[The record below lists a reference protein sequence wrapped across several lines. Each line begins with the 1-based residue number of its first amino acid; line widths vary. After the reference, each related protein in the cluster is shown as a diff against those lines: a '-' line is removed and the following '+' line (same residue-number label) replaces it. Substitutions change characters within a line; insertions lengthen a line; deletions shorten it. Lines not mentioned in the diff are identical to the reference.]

1 MHVITRKPVEPAD
14 AREQA
19 TEREANND
27 KPASI
32 WRRRLPFGL
41 ACCLIFAVA
50 LGVRLLYWQDNQVQI
65 WQDQGWFSALLKPY
79 LLEAERTLDDGGIL
93 FPNAP
98 VDPSDA
104 RMIVHPP
111 GYSLLIAALYGK
123 KRPDNPYTKLR
134 RIQVLCDAA
143 ASLVVFLIAEELLPV
158 AVAIIAAVLV
168 AISPHFAYNSL
179 RLSPDTLAVLPVL
192 VAIYFVIRAI
202 KRESIVG
209 MIVAGALIGLSC
221 WFRANALLLAPWL
234 AIAMAVLI
242 KRGKRWRYSLALVGA
257 VVIVIAPITIRNWV
271 VYHEFIPVSLP
282 AGINLIQGIA
292 EYDREGRF
300 GMPLQDR
307 DTRYQ
312 EVNIY
317 NRPDY
322 GEELWV
328 PDGIARERERTRRGM
343 AVIRSNPGWYLK
355 AMIHRAGFMMS
366 YNDSKPRDWPFNT
379 AQAPSLL
386 AEPAFGH
393 ILKPAGEMPEV
404 WSSLPTELLSSGTI
418 LSQDAEVTID
428 AESGALRIKGD
439 STEFGNQFATAPIAV
454 REKTDYVL
462 TLAAKPESGSTGVSI
477 MTTDLRIGLASA
489 DILTRRQ
496 AKERRDIETGRTP
509 KQGVKEGPRSVSI
522 TLPFASGN
530 RNEVRIV
537 VSNNGTAGGHPIAAL
552 GQASLFDYG
561 ATRYLWSRYPRAII
575 RWSEENLFT
584 TGHMLPLV
592 VIGIAL
598 LIMRKQWRV
607 LLIILAVPVYYIG
620 THAGFSVEYRY
631 ILAIHYF
638 FFITGAVT
646 IYNIGRMTGGA
657 FTRILILGSKLPNA
671 RQWTRM
677 KDKA

>member
-1 MHVITRKPVEPAD
+1 MRVITQRLIALIEKPELATPTQTDDANRK
-14 AREQA
+14 R
-19 TEREANND
+19 T
-27 KPASI
+27 
-32 WRRRLPFGL
+32 RRRRIVFALT
-41 ACCLIFAVA
+41 CCLLFTLA
-50 LGVRLLYWQDNQVQI
+50 LGVRLLYWQDNQVRI
-65 WQDQGWFSALLKPY
+65 RQDQGWFSALLKPY
-79 LLEAERTLDDGGIL
+79 LLEAERTLDDGSIL
-93 FPNAP
+93 FPNSP

-123 KRPDNPYTKLR
+123 KRPDNPYTNLR
-134 RIQVLCDAA
+134 RIQVVCDAA
-143 ASLVVFLIAEELLPV
+143 TSVVVFLIAEELLPV
-158 AVAIIAAVLV
+158 AVAIIAALLV

-192 VAIYFVIRAI
+192 LAIHFVIRAI
-202 KRESIVG
+202 KRESLIG

-234 AIAMAVLI
+234 AITMAVLI

-307 DTRYQ
+307 DTRDQ

-322 GEELWV
+322 RDDLWM
-328 PDGIARERERTRRGM
+328 PDGIARERDRMRRGM
-343 AVIRSNPGWYLK
+343 TVVRSNPGWYLK
-355 AMIHRAGFMMS
+355 TMIHRTGFMMS
-366 YNDSKPRDWPFNT
+366 YNDSKPRDWPYNT

-386 AEPAFGH
+386 AEPAFEH
-393 ILKPAGEMPEV
+393 RLKPAGEMPEI
-404 WSSLPTELLSSGTI
+404 WLSPPSELLSSGTI
-418 LSQDAEVTID
+418 LSQEAEVTIV
-428 AESGALRIKGD
+428 AESGALRVKGD
-439 STEFGNQFATAPIAV
+439 ANEFGKQFATAPIAV
-454 REKTDYVL
+454 RERRDYVL
-462 TLAAKPESGSTGVSI
+462 TLAAKPENGLTSVSI
-477 MTTDLRIGLASA
+477 MTTDLRVGLASA

-509 KQGVKEGPRSVSI
+509 KQGVKEGPRSESI

-537 VSNNGTAGGHPIAAL
+537 VSNNGTAGGHPIAVL
-552 GQASLFDYG
+552 GQASLSDYG
-561 ATRYLWSRYPRAII
+561 PTRYLWTRYPRAII
-575 RWSEENLFT
+575 HWFEESLFT
-584 TGHMLPLV
+584 TSHMLPLV
-592 VIGIAL
+592 LIGIAL
-598 LIMRKQWRV
+598 LIMRKHWKA
-607 LLIILAVPVYYIG
+607 LLMILAVPIYYLG
-620 THAGFSVEYRY
+620 SHAGFSVEYRY

-638 FFITGAVT
+638 CFIAGAVT
-646 IYNIGRMTGGA
+646 IYGVGQIIGQAYTKIVSLRYRMLEA
-657 FTRILILGSKLPNA
+657 
-671 RQWTRM
+671 QQ
-677 KDKA
+677 